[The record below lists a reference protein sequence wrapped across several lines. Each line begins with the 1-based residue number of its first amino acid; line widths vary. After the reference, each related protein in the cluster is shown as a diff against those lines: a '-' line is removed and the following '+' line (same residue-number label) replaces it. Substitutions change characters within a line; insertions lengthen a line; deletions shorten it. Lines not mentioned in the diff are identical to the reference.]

1 MKIALVQLNFHVG
14 NLTSNADKIKNA
26 IAQAKF
32 AGADLVVFS
41 ELSVCGYP
49 PKDLL
54 LNEGFISA
62 CEKTILDIASCCKGI
77 AAIVGGPSRN
87 KEIKGKPLFNTAFLL
102 EDGKIIAEVHKSL
115 IPNYDVFDEYRYFE
129 PSEIN
134 GLIHYKGLKISLTI
148 CEDIWNQLPD
158 TNGRYLYKY
167 SPIDAIAKLHPD
179 CIINI
184 SASPFSYTHPN
195 ERKKVCENVTI
206 KCKAPLFYLNTLG
219 ANTDLI
225 FDGGSIVMDNNSS
238 IINEMEYFTEGM
250 SVYELGTDKK
260 VKVLKGSAPKAEHDP
275 AEFIYHALVLGIKDY
290 FGKNNIKGAL
300 LGLSGGIDSAVVLAL
315 AAEAL
320 GRQNVHAVMMPSRY
334 TSQESLK
341 DAAELVKNI
350 GCTYETISIEAG
362 FKALTDSLADSFKN
376 MSADTTEENM
386 QARLRGILLMAISN
400 KKNYLLLNTSN
411 KSELATGYGT
421 LYGDMSG
428 ALSVIG
434 DLYKTMVYKLA
445 NYINKVKPGTIPQ
458 NIITRPPSAELKPN
472 QKDTDSLPEYSILDE
487 ILYNYIELEKP
498 ASDIIVRNASTEF
511 IGKIIGMVNR
521 NEYKRY
527 QFAPILRISPKA
539 FGTGR
544 RMPVVGK
551 YI

>member
-14 NLTSNADKIKNA
+14 NLTSNAEKIKNS
-26 IAQAKF
+26 IAQAKL
-32 AGADLVVFS
+32 ACADLVVFS

-54 LNEGFISA
+54 LHERFIKA
-62 CEKTILDIASCCKGI
+62 CEKTIVDIAKSCKGI

-87 KEIKGKPLFNTAFLL
+87 KELKGKPLYNSAFLL
-102 EDGKIIAEVHKSL
+102 KDGKVLEEVHKSL

-129 PSEIN
+129 PSASN
-134 GLIHYKGLKISLTI
+134 KLITYKGFKIALTI
-148 CEDIWNQLPD
+148 CEDIWNQIPD
-158 TNGRYLYKY
+158 KNGRWLYKQ
-167 SPIDAIAKLHPD
+167 SPIENFAKLKPD

-184 SASPFSYTHPN
+184 SASPFSYTHAN
-195 ERKKVCENVTI
+195 ERKKVCENVTK

-225 FDGGSIVMDNNSS
+225 FDGGSMVMDGHSF

-250 SVYELGTDKK
+250 SLYELSAKKK
-260 VKVLKGSAPKAEHDP
+260 VEFLSGKKHNVKHDP
-275 AEFIYHALVLGIKDY
+275 ARFIHDALVLGLRDY
-290 FGKNNIKGAL
+290 FGKNNLKGAI

-315 AAEAL
+315 AVEAL
-320 GRQNVHAVMMPSRY
+320 GKENVHAVMMPSQY
-334 TSQESLK
+334 TSEQSLA
-341 DAAELVKNI
+341 DAASIVKNI
-350 GCTYETISIEAG
+350 GCSYESISIQQG
-362 FKALTDSLADSFKN
+362 IKALTESLAPSFRSKP
-376 MSADTTEENM
+376 ADVTEENL
-386 QARLRGILLMAISN
+386 QARLRSVLLMALSN
-400 KKNYLLLNTSN
+400 KMGYLLLNTSN

-445 NYINKVKPGTIPQ
+445 HYINSIKPGLIPE

-472 QKDTDSLPEYSILDE
+472 QKDTDSLPEYGILDA
-487 ILYNYIELEKP
+487 ILYYYIEEEKS
-498 ASDIIVRNASTEF
+498 ANDIKVKAADKALIDKIVS
-511 IGKIIGMVNR
+511 MVNR
-521 NEYKRY
+521 NEYKRQ

-544 RMPVVGK
+544 RMPIVAK
-551 YI
+551 YL